1 MELPFDADETNV
13 FLNSHDFESRWS
25 FLRSSFLQ
33 LKVGFRQAT
42 SRLAVCFF
50 VTHSK
55 LKSWY
60 YSHLSFIT
68 GGAGDSGKPN
78 TDDNDEDDD
87 GVPGA

>member
-1 MELPFDADETNV
+1 ML
-13 FLNSHDFESRWS
+13 
-25 FLRSSFLQ
+25 
-33 LKVGFRQAT
+33 
-42 SRLAVCFF
+42 
-50 VTHSK
+50 
-55 LKSWY
+55 